1 MSGAAGPVCSLIA
14 SGICTLTLAASC
26 TPVNQAWANEKEAPP
41 ASQETA
47 TGKGSVEPNGSKR
60 AAPFTGHALILQ
72 NVAGGQVRSLY
83 DILKDQCNYP
93 RANVIVLAEAKGLK
107 DVADGPATKA
117 KFFEV
122 LDGLAERLT
131 AREQLVV
138 VFACHMQKGFLINDQ
153 ISYKELDDHLARFR
167 RGTRIAVVIE
177 GCYSGAAIPVLQ
189 HADVVHAAGTADQP
203 TWGGFLKFWVD
214 AMGRNPDAVKTADA
228 DKDGRISLGE
238 AYDYASDSERLT
250 KLYRGLPKKVWPTT
264 MVPTPMRRA
273 RLERMDYRMWLL
285 PTSGAKHRNT
295 SAQE

>member
-1 MSGAAGPVCSLIA
+1 MSDAVGPVCSLIA

-47 TGKGSVEPNGSKR
+47 AGKRSVEPNGSKS
-60 AAPFTGHALILQ
+60 AVPFTGHALILQ

-83 DILKDQCNYP
+83 DILRDRCDYP
-93 RANVIVLAEAKGLK
+93 PTNVTVLATEKGLK
-107 DVADGPATKA
+107 DVADGPATKT

-122 LDGLAERLT
+122 LDDLAERLGPE
-131 AREQLVV
+131 EQLLI
-138 VFACHMQKGFLINDQ
+138 VFACHMQKGYLINNQ
-153 ISYKELDDHLARFR
+153 ISYKELDDHLTKFR
-167 RGTRIAVVIE
+167 RGTQIAVVIE

-189 HADVVHAAGTADQP
+189 RADVVYAAGTADQP

-214 AMGRNPDAVKTADA
+214 AMGRNPDAVRAADA

-238 AYDYASDSERLT
+238 AYDYASDSDRLT
-250 KLYRGLPKKVWPTT
+250 KMYRGLPKKVWPTT

-285 PTSGAKHRNT
+285 PMSGAKDGNAP
-295 SAQE
+295 AQE